1 MKISEEQLY
10 KYMPIVEAHKMAE
23 YPSDDELPKHKFS
36 KRFERKMKRLIKD
49 QKWSPRKRKIL
60 FMAKRVAVF
69 LLISSTLTFS
79 CLMSVEAFRM
89 KVIEIVTEVFEDLTH
104 FSFLS
109 PAESLDEMGDL
120 TFTYLPEEMEQVG
133 LEKDDNALV
142 QRVYFEDTE
151 NVAEWEFTSSDI
163 NEWFIG
169 TAVSN
174 IEGNMGSLYVT
185 NDNGVTNAYTTPD
198 AYNYGNVYASTI
210 IEFGEGE
217 GYMLSYDW
225 KAGGN
230 YNNYLKIYLMPT
242 NIELSNTSLPSS
254 SYEITSNKF
263 GSDSWVRD
271 TVLLDNSYSNTV
283 KKLVFMWC
291 TYGSYNGT
299 VYNPP
304 AAIDNIKF
312 EVRNCV
318 EITDLALTAEDGGE
332 SANIKVS
339 FTDPNE
345 AGNYVI

>member
-49 QKWSPRKRKIL
+49 QKWSPRKKKIV

-120 TFTYLPEEMEQVG
+120 TFTYLPEEMERVG

-151 NVAEWEFTSSDI
+151 GRQLIIDQQSVNNSVGYDVILDTEGSTSSTVIVDGEEGVLVTKG
-163 NEWFIG
+163 EWTSI
-169 TAVSN
+169 
-174 IEGNMGSLYVT
+174 MWDDDQYVWLVV
-185 NDNGVTNAYTTPD
+185 G
-198 AYNYGNVYASTI
+198 
-210 IEFGEGE
+210 
-217 GYMLSYDW
+217 
-225 KAGGN
+225 
-230 YNNYLKIYLMPT
+230 
-242 NIELSNTSLPSS
+242 ELSPTEL
-254 SYEITSNKF
+254 
-263 GSDSWVRD
+263 
-271 TVLLDNSYSNTV
+271 
-283 KKLVFMWC
+283 
-291 TYGSYNGT
+291 
-299 VYNPP
+299 
-304 AAIDNIKF
+304 
-312 EVRNCV
+312 
-318 EITDLALTAEDGGE
+318 
-332 SANIKVS
+332 IKVADGIS
-339 FTDPNE
+339 LKK
-345 AGNYVI
+345 